1 MKRNLTIALSALLL
15 SGCIA
20 EWKNPHGPQRWSGTP
35 YSSQSETFNPTPPV
49 NPESHSGPG
58 GPRP

>member
-1 MKRNLTIALSALLL
+1 MTRLLAIALSALLL

-20 EWKNPHGPQRWSGTP
+20 EWKSDRTGPRWNDQPNASNPQP
-35 YSSQSETFNPTPPV
+35 YGGGVVV